1 MIQLYTDMS
10 PHAWKVPIALEEME
24 LPYEVNH
31 ISIGAGA
38 QKSPDYLKISPWGVV
53 PTIVD
58 QEVGDLVVIESGAI
72 LIYLAEKSGKL
83 LPTSIPERSAV
94 LQWLMF
100 HTANMG
106 PAQSVMDLLTYE
118 IEEPI
123 PQAVEFYRQRALTMY
138 EVFDKQLSEN
148 EYVAGEFSIADIAHW
163 VYVGTHEWVGLNIDA
178 FPNVERWLTTMG
190 NRPGCCRGLDVPTPV
205 SPDLVPEG
213 EEFKKYRR
221 YLEIVASMKRR

>member
-10 PHAWKVPIALEEME
+10 PHAWKAPIALEEMD

-31 ISIGAGA
+31 VSLATGAT
-38 QKSPDYLKISPWGVV
+38 KSPEYRKISPWGVV

-58 QEVGDLVVIESGAI
+58 EDEDDLVVIESGAI

-83 LPTSIPERSAV
+83 LPTSVRERTRV

-106 PAQSVMDLLTYE
+106 PAQSTMDLLTYE
-118 IEEPI
+118 VEEPI
-123 PQAVEFYRQRALTMY
+123 VEAVEYYRKRALGMY
-138 EVFDKQLSEN
+138 EVFDQQLAQN

-163 VYVGTHEWVGLNIDA
+163 IYVGTHEWVGLDIDP
-178 FPNVERWLTTMG
+178 FPNVKRWLSTMAS
-190 NRPGCCRGLDVPTPV
+190 RPGCRRGLDVPTPV
-205 SPDLVPEG
+205 SPDLVPPG
-213 EEFKKYRR
+213 EEFEKYRR
-221 YLEIVASMKRR
+221 YLEIVASMKTR